1 MAEEETSTSKLVFW
15 VYLFV
20 TSYPVY
26 KFVVKQVEQGG
37 TDRNG
42 LAIGILLI
50 GIDLAVLWWLWL
62 MAFSGDVKRKIM
74 KTRR

>member
-1 MAEEETSTSKLVFW
+1 M
-15 VYLFV
+15 
-20 TSYPVY
+20 Y
-26 KFVVKQVEQGG
+26 KFVTKQIEQGG

-42 LAIGILLI
+42 LAIGIMLI

>member
-1 MAEEETSTSKLVFW
+1 MAEEGNSTAKVVFW

-20 TSYPVY
+20 TSYPAY
-26 KFVVKQVEQGG
+26 NFVSRQIAQGG

-42 LAIGILLI
+42 LAVGILLI